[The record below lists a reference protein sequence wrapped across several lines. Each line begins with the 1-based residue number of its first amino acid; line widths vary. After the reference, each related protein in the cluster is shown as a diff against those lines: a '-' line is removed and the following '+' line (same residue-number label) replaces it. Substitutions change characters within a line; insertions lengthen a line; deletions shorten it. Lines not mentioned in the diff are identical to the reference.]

1 MTYDLKASNA
11 IYTLVLFYVSFVCHS
26 HVVCMQSYVI
36 GMSMQFNFV
45 LHAVLCYLY
54 VLLCDS
60 YGIRMSL
67 VYHTYV
73 TRMHSH
79 VIHMPSECHPY
90 VTRMYSHVIGMSLVY
105 IHTKY
110 GLINKGTDTVS
121 IKPVKVKVVQLFNK
135 SVLLKTLSF
144 CFLCCSSL

>member
-1 MTYDLKASNA
+1 ML
-11 IYTLVLFYVSFVCHS
+11 YTPQYYFTCH
-26 HVVCMQSYVI
+26 SYVI
-36 GMSMQFNFV
+36 HMSFACSRMSLVCQCSLILFYMPFI
-45 LHAVLCYLY
+45 CYLH

-135 SVLLKTLSF
+135 SVLLKPLSF